1 MTVTNEDMQFVI
13 AQILLIDPSS
23 ERPKIHPKRI
33 AIKKGQL
40 TKRLD
45 ILVQDYENANVSF
58 DLTPYKETIKALR
71 RMRAKE
77 QYQQLID
84 EIVLCYTPSKKEQN
98 RVEQKPLVEEKLKE
112 NIAPIVPKTEEKIEV
127 DQPEQKEKINWLNA
141 MKKKVWPVKFKV

>member
-23 ERPKIHPKRI
+23 ERPKIHPKRMD
-33 AIKKGQL
+33 IKKGQL

-45 ILVQDYENANVSF
+45 ILVQDYENAKVSF

-71 RMRAKE
+71 RMRAKD

-98 RVEQKPLVEEKLKE
+98 HIEQKPLVEEKAKG
-112 NIAPIVPKTEEKIEV
+112 NKTPIVPKTVEKIEV